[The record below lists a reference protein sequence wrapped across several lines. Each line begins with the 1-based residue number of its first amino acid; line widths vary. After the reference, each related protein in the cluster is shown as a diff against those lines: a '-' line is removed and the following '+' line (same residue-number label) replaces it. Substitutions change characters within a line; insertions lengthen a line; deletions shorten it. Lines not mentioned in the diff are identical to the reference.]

1 MTARQSLPPVAVV
14 GMSVLLPGSPDLDTY
29 WRNLSGGVDAI
40 TDVPAG
46 RWDAGFYDPRGGG
59 NGTPAAPDRVY
70 CRRGGFV
77 DTYAHVDAA
86 RFGIMPN
93 SVSGT
98 EPDQLI
104 ALGVAAAAI
113 ADAGGDDHLPDRE
126 RVGVV
131 LGRGGY
137 LTPGL
142 ARLDQRVR
150 TAHQLVRTLG
160 ELLPGLGP
168 GHLDRIRDAFT
179 EQLGPDRPETAIGL
193 VPNLAASRIAN
204 RLDLRGP
211 AYTVDAACA
220 SSLVAVD
227 QAVGEL
233 ASGRCDVMLAGGVH
247 HCHDITLWSVFS
259 QLRALS
265 PSQRI
270 RPFDRAADGLLIG
283 EGTGVVVLKRLADAR
298 RDGDRVYAVIRGTG
312 VASDGRATGLVNPD
326 PGGQTRAVR
335 QAWRAAGL
343 DPREAD
349 SIGLLEA
356 HGTATP
362 AGDAAELTT
371 LAEVFGPGGES
382 DGSAV
387 IGSVKS
393 MIGHTMPA
401 AGVAGLVKAALA
413 VHHGWLLPTL
423 HCDDPHPGLAST
435 RFRTLDAATPWEAP
449 VRRAAVNA
457 FGFGGINAHVVLEQ
471 EPAAVVKRRPAAV
484 VTEPERV
491 LALAVDTPERLAELL
506 AADDATVRATAPAPV
521 SGRGALTRLGIV
533 EPTAKRLALARRVVA
548 KGRPWR
554 GRNDVWFTP
563 GPLLSGPAGKL
574 AFVFPG
580 LEAEFEPRTDGI
592 AEYFGLSR
600 HTGGHPGERY
610 GEAARAGDIGRH
622 GVGVFGVGRLLNAAL
637 GRMGIVPDAVAGHSV
652 GEWSAMAAGGLYAGE
667 AVDAFLDS
675 FDPDALRVPGV
686 TFAVLGTG
694 AERVLTALAERP
706 DSRIVLSHDNAPS
719 QSMVCGPRDDVE
731 EFVRAMRATGVIAQV
746 LPFQSGFH
754 TPMLAPFLDPIRTL
768 AERFELL
775 LPPRVPVWSGTTAA
789 PYPDT
794 EAEVRRLFVRH
805 LLEPV
810 RFRLLIQALH
820 DAGFRAFVQMG
831 TGQLASLIGDTL
843 QGRDHLVVAANSP
856 HRDGVAQLR
865 RVATALWTEGVPVD
879 PALPRPGARARA
891 ARPPAPVRLNLDG
904 ALISLGER
912 RLGEL
917 RDALRSVGEGAFPTP
932 PLPGTEGLRPPAPHQ
947 AWPPPGPVGAS
958 TDGAAPPLPATD
970 APCHPARPSAASG
983 SPYAASPYAAS
994 PHAATASAAQATP
1007 PYAAVAGRDHAAPP
1021 LPAAGEGPPE
1031 APHAATAGAGP
1042 AAPPYPAMAGS
1053 GHVAPDQVQASP
1065 YPASAGT
1072 ARVTPQR
1079 PATAGTARVTPQRPA
1094 TASTAQ
1100 ATPPHAA
1107 SAGAPR
1113 HPVPPRPHPGS
1124 PHHPARPTQPPPA
1137 APWAAELDALLR
1149 ETADVA
1155 VEVVAAGRA
1164 GRVSAR
1170 ARRYDVRVSTE
1181 AMPYLRDHCFFPQ
1194 RPGWPDE
1201 SDRWPVVPAT
1211 TIVQHLID
1219 AAAHAADGGGVA
1231 VAVHGARFDQWV
1243 TATPPSTVAVTVTP
1257 SATNPAH
1264 YTATF
1269 GRSARGTVQLAPHY
1283 PADRPAPWRVDPATE
1298 RVPEH
1303 TAAQI
1308 YGERWMFHGPAF
1320 QGLTRLTA
1328 IGERHM
1334 RGTITTPAAP
1344 GALLDNVGQLLGYWI
1359 MATHTERSVV
1369 FPVGM
1374 RLMRFY
1380 GPHPRPGTEV
1390 ECLVRIVALTDAALE
1405 ADVQLLADGQVWA
1418 ELRGWHDR
1426 RFDNHPQTRPVE
1438 RFPQRNTLSQAQPGG
1453 WSLVYERWPDLASRD
1468 LIMRNHLGGV
1478 ERAEYARQPPLGRR
1492 QWLLGRIAA
1501 KDAVRRWLWER
1512 GEGPVFPA
1520 EIRVCD
1526 DEHGRPYAV
1535 GVHGRTLPPLE
1546 LTLAARAEA
1555 GVALVVPR
1563 HPDKQHG
1570 IGIGIEEVADGGE
1583 PFGPAERELLASVTA
1598 SVTDSGSSD
1607 TVRWATAFRAAKAAV
1622 AKADG
1627 TGRDATVVGVEPEG
1641 ADHARLTVE
1650 VATATGH
1657 RPRRYRV
1664 CCTTTANPSGL
1675 PDREYAVAWTTGP
1688 GHRDQD
1694 EETDQ

>member
-1 MTARQSLPPVAVV
+1 MTDRHQLPPVAIV

-29 WRNLSGGVDAI
+29 WRNLTGGVDAI

-46 RWDAGFYDPRGGG
+46 RWDAGFYDPQGGT
-59 NGTPAAPDRVY
+59 GTPAAPDRVY

-77 DTYAHVDAA
+77 DTYAEVEAA

-104 ALGVAAAAI
+104 ALGVAAAAL
-113 ADAGGDDHLPDRE
+113 ADAGGGDRLPDRE

-142 ARLDQRVR
+142 VRLDQRVR

-179 EQLGPDRPETAIGL
+179 EQLGPDRPEAAIGL

-227 QAVGEL
+227 QAVAEL

-247 HCHDITLWSVFS
+247 HCHDITLWSVFT

-343 DPREAD
+343 DPRAPG

-371 LAEVFGPGGES
+371 LAEAFGPGSARGEP
-382 DGSAV
+382 AV

-423 HCDDPHPGLAST
+423 HCDDPHPGLMAT
-435 RFRTLDAATPWEAP
+435 RFRTLDAATPWEAT

-471 EPAAVVKRRPAAV
+471 EPTEAVKRRPAAV

-506 AADDATVRATAPAPV
+506 AADEATVRATAPA
-521 SGRGALTRLGIV
+521 SASRAGTRLGIV
-533 EPTAKRLALARRVVA
+533 GPTAKRLALARRVVA

-563 GPLLSGPAGKL
+563 EPLLATGGKL

-600 HTGGHPGERY
+600 KTGDQY
-610 GEAARAGDIGRH
+610 GEAARVGDIGRH
-622 GVGVFGVGRLLNAAL
+622 GVGVFGVGRLLHAAL

-652 GEWSAMAAGGLYAGE
+652 GEWSAMAAGGLYAGD

-675 FDPDALRVPGV
+675 FDPDVLRVPGV
-686 TFAVLGTG
+686 TFAALGAG
-694 AERVLTALAERP
+694 AERVLGALAELP
-706 DSRIVLSHDNAPS
+706 ENRIVLSHDNAPS
-719 QSMVCGPRDDVE
+719 QSMVCGPRADVE
-731 EFVRAMRATGVIAQV
+731 AFVRSLRATGVIAQV

-754 TPMLAPFLDPIRTL
+754 TPMLAPYLDPIRTL

-810 RFRLLIQALH
+810 RFRQLTEALH
-820 DAGFRAFVQMG
+820 DAGFRAFVQLG
-831 TGQLASLIGDTL
+831 TGQLTSLIGDTL
-843 QGRDHLVVAANSP
+843 QGRDHIAVAANSP

-865 RVATALWTEGVPVD
+865 RVATALWTEGAEVD
-879 PALPRPGARARA
+879 PTLPRPATTT
-891 ARPPAPVRLNLDG
+891 RPSVPVRLNLNA
-904 ALISLGER
+904 ALISLPEP
-912 RLGEL
+912 RLAEL
-917 RDALRSVGEGAFPTP
+917 RALLGNSPTP
-932 PLPGTEGLRPPAPHQ
+932 PLPETGGLRPPAP
-947 AWPPPGPVGAS
+947 
-958 TDGAAPPLPATD
+958 LPATAATSQP
-970 APCHPARPSAASG
+970 APPHPATADLAQAVP
-983 SPYAASPYAAS
+983 
-994 PHAATASAAQATP
+994 PHAATVG
-1007 PYAAVAGRDHAAPP
+1007 VAH
-1021 LPAAGEGPPE
+1021 
-1031 APHAATAGAGP
+1031 AGALYSATVG
-1042 AAPPYPAMAGS
+1042 APNVM
-1053 GHVAPDQVQASP
+1053 
-1065 YPASAGT
+1065 
-1072 ARVTPQR
+1072 
-1079 PATAGTARVTPQRPA
+1079 
-1094 TASTAQ
+1094 
-1100 ATPPHAA
+1100 PPHAA
-1107 SAGAPR
+1107 AGTLRATPS
-1113 HPVPPRPHPGS
+1113 PP
-1124 PHHPARPTQPPPA
+1124 
-1137 APWAAELDALLR
+1137 PWAAEFDALLR
-1149 ETADVA
+1149 ETADTAA
-1155 VEVVAAGRA
+1155 VVVAAGH
-1164 GRVSAR
+1164 GRRVAR
-1170 ARRYDVRVSTE
+1170 TFDVRVSTE
-1181 AMPYLRDHCFFPQ
+1181 AMPYLRDHCFFSQ

-1219 AAAHAADGGGVA
+1219 AAEHAAGNGAVA
-1231 VAVHGARFDQWV
+1231 VAVRGARFDQWV

-1257 SATNPAH
+1257 SAADPAH

-1269 GRSARGTVQLAPHY
+1269 GRSARGTVQVAACY
-1283 PADRPAPWRVDPATE
+1283 PDAAERPAPWRIDPAAE
-1298 RVPEH
+1298 REPEH

-1328 IGERHM
+1328 IGESHV
-1334 RGTITTPAAP
+1334 RGTIATPAAP

-1359 MATHTERSVV
+1359 MATRTKRSVV

-1380 GPHPRPGTEV
+1380 GPPPQPGTEV

-1405 ADVQLLADGQVWA
+1405 ADVQLLTGGQVWA
-1418 ELRGWHDR
+1418 ELNGWHDR
-1426 RFDNHPQTRPVE
+1426 RFDNDPQTRPVE
-1438 RFPQRNTLSQAQPGG
+1438 RFPQRNTLSRPQPGG

-1468 LIMRNHLGGV
+1468 LIMRNHLGSA
-1478 ERAEYARQPPLGRR
+1478 ERAEYARRPPLGRR

-1501 KDAVRRWLWER
+1501 KDAVRRWLWEH

-1520 EIRVCD
+1520 EIRVYD
-1526 DEHGRPYAV
+1526 DEDGRPYAV
-1535 GVHGRTLPPLE
+1535 GVHGRTLPPLD
-1546 LTLAARAEA
+1546 LTLAHAAEA

-1563 HPDKQHG
+1563 HAENTQGGPGIAIQEIADLDQAALATAPD
-1570 IGIGIEEVADGGE
+1570 
-1583 PFGPAERELLASVTA
+1583 R
-1598 SVTDSGSSD
+1598 
-1607 TVRWATAFRAAKAAV
+1607 RATAFATAAKEAV

-1627 TGRDATVVGVEPEG
+1627 TGRDITVVG
-1641 ADHARLTVE
+1641 ADTTRLTVE
-1650 VATATGH
+1650 VAPAPGH
-1657 RPRRYRV
+1657 PPRRYRV
-1664 CCTTTANPSGL
+1664 HCTTTANPSGL
-1675 PDREYAVAWTTGP
+1675 PGREYAVAWTTGP